1 MNINLSLI
9 VQAVTFA
16 LLIWFTVKVIW
27 PYLLR
32 TIETRQKTIADGLAA
47 AEEGKRSLE
56 LASRTSDEE
65 IRKARG
71 RAAEVLSHAEK
82 RAAQLIEEA
91 KNAAKEEGNREKA
104 AAKAEI
110 EQEMTRAR
118 EQLRDQVASLA
129 VAGAEKIL
137 RREVD
142 ARAHGELLESL
153 KRQLEWP
160 SRAT

>member
-1 MNINLSLI
+1 MNINLTLI

-16 LLIWFTVKVIW
+16 LLIWFTVKVVW
-27 PYLLR
+27 PYMLR
-32 TIETRQKTIADGLAA
+32 AIETRQKTIADGLAA

-65 IRKARG
+65 IRKARE
-71 RAAEVLSHAEK
+71 RAGEVLSQADK

-110 EQEMTRAR
+110 EQEITRAR
-118 EQLRDQVASLA
+118 ELLRDHVASLA

-142 ARAHGELLESL
+142 AKAHGELLESL
-153 KRQLEWP
+153 KRQL
-160 SRAT
+160 